1 VLYTGP
7 LGKNEDIKIIIFCDA
22 AARCLVEID
31 DVSEALTAS
40 IIRAMKRLL
49 LRIVILRNTRTM
61 MI

>member
-7 LGKNEDIKIIIFCDA
+7 LGKNEVCKDIKIIVFCDA

-40 IIRAMKRLL
+40 IIRAMN
-49 LRIVILRNTRTM
+49 V
-61 MI
+61 